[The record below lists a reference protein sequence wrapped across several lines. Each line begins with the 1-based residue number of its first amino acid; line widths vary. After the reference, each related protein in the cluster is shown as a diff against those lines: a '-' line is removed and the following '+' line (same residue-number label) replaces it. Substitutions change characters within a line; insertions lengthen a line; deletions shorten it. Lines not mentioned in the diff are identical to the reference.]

1 MLDLIKGM
9 FRPRESLPADP
20 SLTKENVERMVE
32 EPNHPPLSAPTITVK
47 CIPVRVNREPDEKAA
62 KPFLFKTVGV
72 PHLHDFIVMS
82 FGHFNKDTGLGEMRQ
97 HTYKVERILRKEN
110 GIELQV
116 MEEPMLMRVPQ

>member
-9 FRPRESLPADP
+9 FKPREETMSPDP
-20 SLTKENVERMVE
+20 SLLSKDMETVDLSY
-32 EPNHPPLSAPTITVK
+32 PPLSTPTITVQ
-47 CIPVRVNREPDEKAA
+47 CIPVRCNRDPSEKAT

-72 PHLHDFIVMS
+72 PHLHDFIAMS
-82 FGHFNKDTGLGEMRQ
+82 FGHLNKETGLGEMRQ

-116 MEEPMLMRVPQ
+116 IEEPMLMRVL

>member
-1 MLDLIKGM
+1 MMLDLIKGM
-9 FRPRESLPADP
+9 FRPRENLPTDLSLVKEMKLPTLP
-20 SLTKENVERMVE
+20 SDATAIM
-32 EPNHPPLSAPTITVK
+32 VK
-47 CIPVRVNREPDEKAA
+47 CIPVRVNRDPNEKAS

-97 HTYKVERILRKEN
+97 HTYKVERILRREN

-116 MEEPMLMRVPQ
+116 IEEPMLMRVLQ